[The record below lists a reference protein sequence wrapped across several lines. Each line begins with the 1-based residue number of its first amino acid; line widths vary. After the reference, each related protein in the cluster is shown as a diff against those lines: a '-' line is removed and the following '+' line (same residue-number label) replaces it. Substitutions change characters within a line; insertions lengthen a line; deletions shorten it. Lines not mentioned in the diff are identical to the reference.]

1 MRAYC
6 KKYYPYYPNDIPNII
21 HQSYLTGKTYD
32 MKMFYHMDEKWYRLV
47 DEKNSEDLFSLAE
60 FNDYFYDIAEHR
72 KKKLKKLKL

>member
-6 KKYYPYYPNDIPNII
+6 KKYYPYDPNDIPNII

-47 DEKNSEDLFSLAE
+47 DEKNSEDLFSLA
-60 FNDYFYDIAEHR
+60 
-72 KKKLKKLKL
+72 